1 MLAGVNSGKPTKM
14 TNLAKASEG
23 LKKIGTT
30 IGEFLGAVVW
40 AALKALACVII
51 FILIVE
57 LVQVG
62 PTRLY

>member
-51 FILIVE
+51 FIL
-57 LVQVG
+57 
-62 PTRLY
+62 RDC